1 MDYSKYEPIPVEGLP
16 APYIGMFRRLELTFT
31 PPNDRTI
38 VRTLLGQSLELCV
51 IDKGRHKELLV
62 PIGYQKAIWE
72 LREGHL
78 RWCPSEKRLY
88 RRDADMSDHPGE
100 RYLLNSWHPVKSVED
115 EYGIESKS
123 QQQPAYSET
132 IVRESQR
139 LEWFARVE
147 RGVRIDPLVWVRRD
161 GKVVCVRD
169 EPDLAVTQTFDTRG
183 MSREAIAQAERICRW
198 LTVDEKSA
206 HNLLRMFAT
215 PWLEPFKQLSYVFS
229 GHGGD
234 GKTLIMSQA
243 VIAGVGIERVYPAFN
258 VQQFCANGSYMS
270 ARESM
275 VDAMDGM
282 AFAYDDEASAVG
294 ESMLPALRALST
306 GASMQARVIGGKYR
320 TITPSATVVILT
332 NQGFADSNESS
343 DRRRFVKVEF
353 HASKGRSYDEYHAIE
368 LFVRNHPAA
377 MFAAS
382 CMLWEQSDV
391 PEVVNLSPARQIS
404 DEMYWIIN
412 EICDKEERC
421 GQPIASRSAFRREF
435 HRAVDDSMLQLLGL
449 KNSDSVA
456 LGGKQRVVRVADRDR
471 FDKYRAAVMESD
483 ADEEVVVPP
492 PAPIEADPLP
502 MPSELGFACDYVRAD
517 AHKVARDWKQLAAS
531 PNVNTSHRPDS
542 AAYAVVPAA
551 GYVVVDMDV
560 PESGET
566 GWQVF
571 SQHVG
576 SYGSAAFPATY
587 LVGTPS
593 GGVHAYYRIPPA
605 LRGKLK
611 NAAHPQGMPI
621 DLRVDGKGYVIGAGS
636 HVESGDY
643 HLLDL
648 PDGEIPE
655 LSDRMCRWLLE
666 TPGYVLA
673 DPSQPMSPVFDH
685 GREVEQFGKPRQ
697 NVSRSG
703 EPPVDMTPIPE
714 GSRNTD
720 LHAWA
725 FGRALNHPDN
735 WQAIELD
742 LYQRGRASGLP
753 DSEIATIWNSIM
765 REMRERAR

>member
-31 PPNDRTI
+31 SPNDRTV
-38 VRTLLGQSLELCV
+38 VRTLLGKSLELCV

-72 LREGHL
+72 LRESHL
-78 RWCPSEKRLY
+78 RWCQSEKRLY
-88 RRDADMSDHPGE
+88 RRDADMGDHPGE
-100 RYLLNSWHPVKSVED
+100 RYLLNSWHPVKSIED
-115 EYGIESKS
+115 EYGIESKA
-123 QQQPAYSET
+123 QQLPAYSET

-161 GKVVCVRD
+161 GHVVCVRD

-206 HNLLRMFAT
+206 RNLLRMFAT

-243 VIAGVGIERVYPAFN
+243 VIAGVGIDRVYPAFN

-282 AFAYDDEASAVG
+282 AFAYDDEAGAVG

-320 TITPSATVVILT
+320 TVTPSATVVILT

-368 LFVRNHPAA
+368 LFVRDHPAA

-412 EICDKEERC
+412 EICDNEERC
-421 GQPIASRSAFRREF
+421 GQPIASRSAFRKEF
-435 HRAVDDSMLQLLGL
+435 HRAIDDSMLQLLGL

-483 ADEEVVVPP
+483 ADEETIVPP
-492 PAPIEADPLP
+492 PAPLEADPLP

-517 AHKVARDWKQLAAS
+517 SHKVARDWKQLATS
-531 PNVNTSHRPDS
+531 PNVDTSHRPDC
-542 AAYAVVPAA
+542 AAYAVVPSD
-551 GYVVVDMDV
+551 GYVVIDMDV
-560 PESGET
+560 PESGDT

-576 SYGSAAFPATY
+576 SYGSTMFPTTY

-593 GGVHAYYRIPPA
+593 GGVHAYYKIPPA

-643 HLLDL
+643 RLLDL
-648 PDGEIPE
+648 PTNQIPE

-685 GREVEQFGKPRQ
+685 GQLEQFGRPRT
-697 NVSRSG
+697 RSSGG

-714 GSRNTD
+714 GSRNND

-725 FGRALNHPDN
+725 FGRALNHRDN
-735 WQAIELD
+735 WAAIELD

-753 DSEIATIWNSIM
+753 DSEIATIWNSVM
-765 REMRERAR
+765 RECRNRNQ